1 MVCNYNKIFIYHNNN
16 WVLDNNGMIVKKF
29 LIDEIKKLYENII
42 HNINISL
49 KKIEDD
55 ETKELVRKNLL
66 SCCGILTSYG
76 NQNNQNVWSLIKSEL
91 LARNTNEDIFDT
103 HPYYFVFK
111 NKAYDLD
118 KNVWFHIKK
127 FDYILTTCGK
137 DYFTP
142 TDEQYN
148 KIKQIFDDIFPNP
161 EFKKAYL
168 SVLKSCLTGIRLE
181 KFIVATGGGRNGK
194 GVINDFMKYLLGDYY
209 GILHLQLLT
218 KEIKAGAN
226 AELRNLHKKRMI
238 KATEPDSGSTEKL
251 RMSNIKT
258 ITGESNLKAR
268 GLWECDFD
276 ILIMACILLECNK
289 LPFITMDGNEAERQR
304 MVVIPFERTF
314 TDNQEDI
321 DNDPVTYKKKD
332 DSLKEGNFFEFHYS
346 ALFKYII
353 DSCPKNEIYIPD
365 ECKNLALQWML
376 DKDDF
381 VGWFGEN
388 YYQKQGNIIS
398 IKELYRDFKD
408 SSFFDRMSKADQR
421 KNNEKSFKEMIKSKL
436 KHLFVAGNTM
446 FNGKKITK
454 DSIRDWEK
462 KLPDYSS
469 DED

>member
-1 MVCNYNKIFIYHNNN
+1 
-16 WVLDNNGMIVKKF
+16 
-29 LIDEIKKLYENII
+29 
-42 HNINISL
+42 
-49 KKIEDD
+49 
-55 ETKELVRKNLL
+55 
-66 SCCGILTSYG
+66 
-76 NQNNQNVWSLIKSEL
+76 
-91 LARNTNEDIFDT
+91 
-103 HPYYFVFK
+103 
-111 NKAYDLD
+111 
-118 KNVWFHIKK
+118 
-127 FDYILTTCGK
+127 
-137 DYFTP
+137 
-142 TDEQYN
+142 
-148 KIKQIFDDIFPNP
+148 
-161 EFKKAYL
+161 
-168 SVLKSCLTGIRLE
+168 
-181 KFIVATGGGRNGK
+181 
-194 GVINDFMKYLLGDYY
+194 
-209 GILHLQLLT
+209 
-218 KEIKAGAN
+218 
-226 AELRNLHKKRMI
+226 
-238 KATEPDSGSTEKL
+238 
-251 RMSNIKT
+251 
-258 ITGESNLKAR
+258 
-268 GLWECDFD
+268 
-276 ILIMACILLECNK
+276 
-289 LPFITMDGNEAERQR
+289 MDGNEAERQR

-353 DSCPKNEIYIPD
+353 DSCPNNEIYIPD

-381 VGWFGEN
+381 VGWYGLN